1 MGDRLTLIKAS
12 LQPLG
17 HSGPVIPDL
26 CPSVSHAISS
36 DLLKR
41 YDVPGPRYTSYPT
54 ADRFVEAFT
63 EQDYRQA
70 LAQRAAGSMALP
82 LSLYVHIPFCESLCY
97 YCACN
102 KVITKHH
109 SRGAEYL
116 RHLSREVELQI
127 EALGSGHSVSQL
139 HLGGG
144 TPTFLSDAEL
154 EDLMAML
161 GRHFNLVPGGE
172 YSIEVDPRTVNADR
186 LQALHRLGFNRLSFG
201 VQDFDPAVQKAV
213 HRIQPAEQVFA
224 LVAAARQIGFESVNV
239 DLIYGLPLQ
248 TPESFRR
255 TLAQL
260 TELRPDRVALYG
272 YAHLPARFKPQRRI
286 VTAELPGAAEKLAML
301 SASLDTLGEAGY
313 VYVGMDHFALP
324 DDALAVAKRQG
335 RLHRNFQGY
344 STQPDCDLIALGV
357 SAIGRVGAT
366 YSQNAK
372 TLEEYVDL
380 LDQGRLPIV
389 RGLAL
394 TRDDLLRRAVIMSLM
409 CQGELLFESIDQGH
423 LIDSRR
429 YFARELEHLAEFAEH
444 GLVRLDASGVQ
455 VTDRGWYLVRA
466 IAMVFDRHLQA
477 DHDRARFSR
486 IL

>member
-1 MGDRLTLIKAS
+1 MT
-12 LQPLG
+12 
-17 HSGPVIPDL
+17 
-26 CPSVSHAISS
+26 HAI
-36 DLLKR
+36 DDQLLR
-41 YDVPGPRYTSYPT
+41 RFDVPGPRYTSYPT

-63 EQDYRQA
+63 EHDYTQA
-70 LAQRAAGSMALP
+70 LQQRSAGSLALP
-82 LSLYVHIPFCESLCY
+82 LSVYVHIPFCESLCY

-109 SRGAEYL
+109 NKAAEYL
-116 RHLSREVELQI
+116 RYLSRELELQI
-127 EALGSGHSVSQL
+127 EHFGSGHSVSQL

-154 EDLMAML
+154 EDLVAML
-161 GRHFNLVPGGE
+161 RRHFNLVPGGE
-172 YSIEVDPRTVNADR
+172 YSVEVDPRTVTPQR
-186 LQALHRLGFNRLSFG
+186 LEHLYHLGFNRLSFG

-213 HRIQPAEQVFA
+213 HRVQPAEQVFA
-224 LVAAARQIGFESVNV
+224 LVDAARRTGFESINV

-248 TPESFRR
+248 TPESFAR
-255 TLAQL
+255 TLEQL
-260 TELRPDRVALYG
+260 KHLRPDRVALYA

-286 VTAELPGAAEKLAML
+286 LSAELPSPSEKLAML
-301 SASLDTLGEAGY
+301 SMSLDTLGDAGY

-372 TLEEYVDL
+372 TLDEYYDA

-389 RGLAL
+389 RGLVL
-394 TRDDLLRRAVIMSLM
+394 SRDDLVRRSVIMALM
-409 CQGELLFESIDQGH
+409 CQGRLDYESVSLAH
-423 LIDSRR
+423 LIDCKT
-429 YFARELEHLAEFAEH
+429 YFAREIEQLAGLAQA
-444 GLVRLDASGVQ
+444 GLVRLLPTGIE
-455 VTDRGWYLVRA
+455 VTAAGWYLVRA
-466 IAMVFDRHLQA
+466 IAMVFDKNLQQ
-477 DHDRARFSR
+477 DQDRARFSK
-486 IL
+486 II